1 MLRDIIGIITED
13 VRKRETESET
23 VYSGNG
29 IIFVINHTQIVI
41 RNYMSRCSIET
52 LIMA

>member
-13 VRKRETESET
+13 VRERETENEIVSPQRVT
-23 VYSGNG
+23 NG

-41 RNYMSRCSIET
+41 RNYMS
-52 LIMA
+52 LLFH